1 MPDYKKIPKKPDK
14 TKVLLQLAVKHMDA
28 GKYDPAESVLSE
40 LLSAQP
46 GDPEVCRLLALV
58 HLKRGE
64 LAVAKGEIKFLAA
77 AAMRAQDYDLAE
89 SLIREYLDAD
99 PDCVAL
105 LELLGRSYEEK
116 GDHASAIA
124 EYEKAVDL
132 LLEHPDPELSTLP
145 AELYENIRS
154 LDPTSLV
161 AVRLAPRFASAS
173 VVGAE
178 AQVEAPDLS
187 LPAQPTGSVE
197 APDLSLPTQP
207 TAPVEERVPF
217 PDVNREASTPFR
229 FLGEATGTAEQ
240 EPVHEEPGVAA
251 PSAETVE
258 QMASTA
264 VPTGE
269 EAGAFYGGD
278 RVEPSPMGQPV
289 EEVVAPA
296 PDLSLPAQPTG
307 PVEAPDMSL
316 AAQYPVEEA
325 SASSISPEMNP
336 EYRMALPS
344 QAAEAPAAS
353 GGSQQYSIEASPS
366 KKPTSER
373 VQTSPRSGPGAEAS
387 EVGTNLAESLSG
399 YLAAFGYFLING
411 LAEARE
417 YLGEVLERRLAQASA
432 STEPSSE
439 EGRRPPRS
447 RWALLAS
454 ELGRKLAIFLGSCL
468 VVAWWAL
475 SRGLASA
482 GSALRSVFQKHPR
495 REKAPRQ
502 EGAPRQEEVP
512 RHEEVL
518 REAEVLREE
527 EASVQAPPPRLQT
540 SERVRML
547 PKPQPRRA
555 RQPSYLALKLSIFLD
570 GCLAAVFSVVRLVV
584 FFLKVSLGIPLL
596 IAAIAAV
603 GWFGIEEKPESAF
616 ESLTQIPAPRAVQ
629 DPRKNGYF
637 LLLGI
642 GAGSSLDPLKIG
654 YERWQGGESARSNQ
668 CLDES
673 AESRSSLRFVG
684 GRHDTAAWMEAP
696 DPVTQFQHDTSR
708 LAGWLKQ
715 HQALVN
721 RYRQWLTMPFE
732 DGGFG
737 RFVTPEC
744 AKILVAHRLYLAE
757 GFSHKLDEGV
767 TRLEKDLSAWRGV
780 LGQAKTLPLKV
791 LATTAVNEDL
801 WVLSALLNRRGRDS
815 QTLPHLIRL
824 ALPLDELEHS
834 LRWPMQN
841 EFLLAVKRVEKVF
854 TWDASSGRPIWE
866 RALMSMPLPRQKTL
880 NAYAR
885 YYEAAMRAV
894 EIPNNRLPKLHD
906 FARTP
911 PRSPPDYFVNPINN
925 ILATSP
931 EPNWDLYA
939 GLVLETDARLRV
951 VSLQARLREP
961 SHGVVVSTR
970 IANAGLSFYDPF
982 TGFPM
987 LWNAAKGR
995 LYSVGRDG
1003 KDDDGDPKRDVG
1015 VTVLGR

>member
-1 MPDYKKIPKKPDK
+1 
-14 TKVLLQLAVKHMDA
+14 MDA

-178 AQVEAPDLS
+178 AQVEAPDPS

-240 EPVHEEPGVAA
+240 EPVHEEPGVA
-251 PSAETVE
+251 
-258 QMASTA
+258 
-264 VPTGE
+264 
-269 EAGAFYGGD
+269 
-278 RVEPSPMGQPV
+278 
-289 EEVVAPA
+289 
-296 PDLSLPAQPTG
+296 
-307 PVEAPDMSL
+307 APDMSL

-447 RWALLAS
+447 R
-454 ELGRKLAIFLGSCL
+454 
-468 VVAWWAL
+468 
-475 SRGLASA
+475 
-482 GSALRSVFQKHPR
+482 
-495 REKAPRQ
+495 
-502 EGAPRQEEVP
+502 
-512 RHEEVL
+512 
-518 REAEVLREE
+518 
-527 EASVQAPPPRLQT
+527 
-540 SERVRML
+540 
-547 PKPQPRRA
+547 
-555 RQPSYLALKLSIFLD
+555 
-570 GCLAAVFSVVRLVV
+570 
-584 FFLKVSLGIPLL
+584 
-596 IAAIAAV
+596 
-603 GWFGIEEKPESAF
+603 
-616 ESLTQIPAPRAVQ
+616 
-629 DPRKNGYF
+629 
-637 LLLGI
+637 
-642 GAGSSLDPLKIG
+642 
-654 YERWQGGESARSNQ
+654 
-668 CLDES
+668 
-673 AESRSSLRFVG
+673 
-684 GRHDTAAWMEAP
+684 
-696 DPVTQFQHDTSR
+696 
-708 LAGWLKQ
+708 
-715 HQALVN
+715 
-721 RYRQWLTMPFE
+721 
-732 DGGFG
+732 
-737 RFVTPEC
+737 
-744 AKILVAHRLYLAE
+744 
-757 GFSHKLDEGV
+757 
-767 TRLEKDLSAWRGV
+767 
-780 LGQAKTLPLKV
+780 
-791 LATTAVNEDL
+791 
-801 WVLSALLNRRGRDS
+801 
-815 QTLPHLIRL
+815 
-824 ALPLDELEHS
+824 
-834 LRWPMQN
+834 
-841 EFLLAVKRVEKVF
+841 
-854 TWDASSGRPIWE
+854 
-866 RALMSMPLPRQKTL
+866 
-880 NAYAR
+880 
-885 YYEAAMRAV
+885 
-894 EIPNNRLPKLHD
+894 
-906 FARTP
+906 
-911 PRSPPDYFVNPINN
+911 
-925 ILATSP
+925 
-931 EPNWDLYA
+931 
-939 GLVLETDARLRV
+939 
-951 VSLQARLREP
+951 
-961 SHGVVVSTR
+961 
-970 IANAGLSFYDPF
+970 
-982 TGFPM
+982 
-987 LWNAAKGR
+987 
-995 LYSVGRDG
+995 
-1003 KDDDGDPKRDVG
+1003 
-1015 VTVLGR
+1015 

>member
-1 MPDYKKIPKKPDK
+1 
-14 TKVLLQLAVKHMDA
+14 MDA

-187 LPAQPTGSVE
+187 P
-197 APDLSLPTQP
+197 
-207 TAPVEERVPF
+207 
-217 PDVNREASTPFR
+217 
-229 FLGEATGTAEQ
+229 
-240 EPVHEEPGVAA
+240 
-251 PSAETVE
+251 
-258 QMASTA
+258 
-264 VPTGE
+264 
-269 EAGAFYGGD
+269 
-278 RVEPSPMGQPV
+278 
-289 EEVVAPA
+289 
-296 PDLSLPAQPTG
+296 PAQPTG

-366 KKPTSER
+366 KKLTSER

-399 YLAAFGYFLING
+399 YLVAFGYFLING

-482 GSALRSVFQKHPR
+482 GSALRSVFQKRPR

-502 EGAPRQEEVP
+502 EGAPRQEVVP

-584 FFLKVSLGIPLL
+584 FFLKVTLGIPLL

-616 ESLTQIPAPRAVQ
+616 ESLRQLPAPRAVQ
-629 DPRKNGYF
+629 DPRTNGYF
-637 LLLGI
+637 LLLGV

-654 YERWQGGESARSNQ
+654 YEKWQEGESAR
-668 CLDES
+668 
-673 AESRSSLRFVG
+673 RS
-684 GRHDTAAWMEAP
+684 
-696 DPVTQFQHDTSR
+696 Q
-708 LAGWLKQ
+708 
-715 HQALVN
+715 
-721 RYRQWLTMPFE
+721 
-732 DGGFG
+732 
-737 RFVTPEC
+737 
-744 AKILVAHRLYLAE
+744 
-757 GFSHKLDEGV
+757 
-767 TRLEKDLSAWRGV
+767 
-780 LGQAKTLPLKV
+780 
-791 LATTAVNEDL
+791 
-801 WVLSALLNRRGRDS
+801 
-815 QTLPHLIRL
+815 
-824 ALPLDELEHS
+824 
-834 LRWPMQN
+834 
-841 EFLLAVKRVEKVF
+841 
-854 TWDASSGRPIWE
+854 
-866 RALMSMPLPRQKTL
+866 
-880 NAYAR
+880 
-885 YYEAAMRAV
+885 
-894 EIPNNRLPKLHD
+894 
-906 FARTP
+906 
-911 PRSPPDYFVNPINN
+911 
-925 ILATSP
+925 
-931 EPNWDLYA
+931 
-939 GLVLETDARLRV
+939 
-951 VSLQARLREP
+951 
-961 SHGVVVSTR
+961 
-970 IANAGLSFYDPF
+970 
-982 TGFPM
+982 
-987 LWNAAKGR
+987 
-995 LYSVGRDG
+995 
-1003 KDDDGDPKRDVG
+1003 
-1015 VTVLGR
+1015 

>member
-1 MPDYKKIPKKPDK
+1 
-14 TKVLLQLAVKHMDA
+14 MDA

-187 LPAQPTGSVE
+187 PPAQPTGSVE
-197 APDLSLPTQP
+197 APDLSLPAQP
-207 TAPVEERVPF
+207 TAPVEERV
-217 PDVNREASTPFR
+217 
-229 FLGEATGTAEQ
+229 
-240 EPVHEEPGVAA
+240 
-251 PSAETVE
+251 
-258 QMASTA
+258 
-264 VPTGE
+264 
-269 EAGAFYGGD
+269 
-278 RVEPSPMGQPV
+278 PMGQPV

-366 KKPTSER
+366 KKLTSER

-454 ELGRKLAIFLGSCL
+454 ELGRK
-468 VVAWWAL
+468 
-475 SRGLASA
+475 
-482 GSALRSVFQKHPR
+482 
-495 REKAPRQ
+495 
-502 EGAPRQEEVP
+502 
-512 RHEEVL
+512 
-518 REAEVLREE
+518 
-527 EASVQAPPPRLQT
+527 
-540 SERVRML
+540 
-547 PKPQPRRA
+547 
-555 RQPSYLALKLSIFLD
+555 
-570 GCLAAVFSVVRLVV
+570 
-584 FFLKVSLGIPLL
+584 
-596 IAAIAAV
+596 
-603 GWFGIEEKPESAF
+603 
-616 ESLTQIPAPRAVQ
+616 
-629 DPRKNGYF
+629 
-637 LLLGI
+637 
-642 GAGSSLDPLKIG
+642 
-654 YERWQGGESARSNQ
+654 
-668 CLDES
+668 
-673 AESRSSLRFVG
+673 
-684 GRHDTAAWMEAP
+684 
-696 DPVTQFQHDTSR
+696 
-708 LAGWLKQ
+708 
-715 HQALVN
+715 
-721 RYRQWLTMPFE
+721 
-732 DGGFG
+732 
-737 RFVTPEC
+737 
-744 AKILVAHRLYLAE
+744 
-757 GFSHKLDEGV
+757 
-767 TRLEKDLSAWRGV
+767 
-780 LGQAKTLPLKV
+780 
-791 LATTAVNEDL
+791 
-801 WVLSALLNRRGRDS
+801 
-815 QTLPHLIRL
+815 
-824 ALPLDELEHS
+824 
-834 LRWPMQN
+834 
-841 EFLLAVKRVEKVF
+841 
-854 TWDASSGRPIWE
+854 
-866 RALMSMPLPRQKTL
+866 
-880 NAYAR
+880 
-885 YYEAAMRAV
+885 
-894 EIPNNRLPKLHD
+894 
-906 FARTP
+906 
-911 PRSPPDYFVNPINN
+911 
-925 ILATSP
+925 
-931 EPNWDLYA
+931 
-939 GLVLETDARLRV
+939 
-951 VSLQARLREP
+951 
-961 SHGVVVSTR
+961 
-970 IANAGLSFYDPF
+970 
-982 TGFPM
+982 
-987 LWNAAKGR
+987 
-995 LYSVGRDG
+995 
-1003 KDDDGDPKRDVG
+1003 
-1015 VTVLGR
+1015 